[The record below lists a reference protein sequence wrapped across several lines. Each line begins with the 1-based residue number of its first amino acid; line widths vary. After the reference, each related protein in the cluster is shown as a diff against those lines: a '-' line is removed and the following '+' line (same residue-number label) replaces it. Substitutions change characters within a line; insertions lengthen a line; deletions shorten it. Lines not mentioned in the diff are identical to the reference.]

1 MTMRG
6 TILHAPGDVRYEER
20 PDPTLV
26 EPTDA
31 IVRAVAVC
39 VCGSD
44 LWPYRGIDAVNEPRA
59 IGHEYCGVVEQVG
72 SAVTTLQPGQFV
84 VGGSDTPTTPARFA
98 APDSSSTASTAAA
111 STAASPS

>member
-1 MTMRG
+1 MRVAVMHG
-6 TILHAPGDVRYEER
+6 PGDVRVEDR
-20 PDPTLV
+20 PEPTILK
-26 EPTDA
+26 PTDA
-31 IVRAVAVC
+31 VIRLAATC
-39 VCGSD
+39 ICGSD

-84 VGGSDTPTTPARFA
+84 VGGSDTPTTPARSA